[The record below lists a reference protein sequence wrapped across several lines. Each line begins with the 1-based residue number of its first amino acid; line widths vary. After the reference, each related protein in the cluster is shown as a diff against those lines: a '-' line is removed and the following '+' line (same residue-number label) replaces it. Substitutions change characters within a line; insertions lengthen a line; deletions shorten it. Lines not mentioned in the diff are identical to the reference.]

1 MRYEKSEKD
10 GYVNQHDM
18 NKQPTNVSKAE
29 TPLLPTALTNT
40 ELDTQPR
47 EATGGIGQQPRN
59 IIGQDPSISDDP
71 LMYGGS
77 TADLMM
83 DWNFDDWMMYNDQFW
98 PQNLAGAESSTS

>member
-1 MRYEKSEKD
+1 MKYEKSEKD
-10 GYVNQHDM
+10 GYVNQHNM
-18 NKQPTNVSKAE
+18 IKQSTNVPKAE

-47 EATGGIGQQPRN
+47 EAMDGMGQQPRN
-59 IIGQDPSISDDP
+59 TIGQDPMINVDA
-71 LMYGGS
+71 LMYGGG

-83 DWNFDDWMMYNDQFW
+83 NWNFDDWMMYSDQFW